1 LTLPGLAGLVL
12 TIGMAV
18 DANVL
23 INERIKEELRTGKTV
38 ASAITAGYGRVFWT
52 IFDANLTTFLTAL
65 VLYMFGTGAIKGF
78 GVTLMIGIVASMFTA
93 LFVARTFY
101 RIFESRG
108 RPRLPIYPIF
118 SGRQS

>member
-1 LTLPGLAGLVL
+1 
-12 TIGMAV
+12 M
-18 DANVL
+18 
-23 INERIKEELRTGKTV
+23 
-38 ASAITAGYGRVFWT
+38 FWT

-101 RIFESRG
+101 RVFESRG
-108 RPRLPIYPIF
+108 RTRLPIYPIF